1 MTCGKHFEVFFS
13 VYLQMKIKNLH
24 EKNICFGLSSEII
37 TVSLRNLFKIQK
49 MICLITIHSILI
61 QQIAIIFFIFNL
73 IPRAPGMMNRETMFL
88 SSLPFSM

>member
-1 MTCGKHFEVFFS
+1 
-13 VYLQMKIKNLH
+13 
-24 EKNICFGLSSEII
+24 
-37 TVSLRNLFKIQK
+37 

-88 SSLPFSM
+88 SSLPFSMWTFFDNSPCIREHNINLYDMCV

>member
-37 TVSLRNLFKIQK
+37 TVSLMKFIQNTKNDLFNYNSFDSNSTN
-49 MICLITIHSILI
+49 CYYLLHL
-61 QQIAIIFFIFNL
+61 
-73 IPRAPGMMNRETMFL
+73 
-88 SSLPFSM
+88 